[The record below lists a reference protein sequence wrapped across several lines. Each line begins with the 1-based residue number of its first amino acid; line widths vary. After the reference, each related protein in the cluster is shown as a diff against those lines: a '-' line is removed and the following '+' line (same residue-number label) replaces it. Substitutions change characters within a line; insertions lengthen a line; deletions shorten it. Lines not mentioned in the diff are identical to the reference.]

1 MLRVFLAE
9 PPTGDRADKWVRYAA
24 GGHPIARGQDVAA
37 RWPADAHT
45 EFVLAAAQVR
55 LIALALPPMSHDR
68 LRTAAR
74 FALEDQLATAADES
88 AIAIADARDADVL
101 AAVTS
106 NALVRAIAR
115 HDVRPARLIPESAL
129 APYGDGW
136 TWCASDA
143 GDGFVRRAD
152 GSAFAVG
159 APGAAL
165 PPELVAALAQTARA
179 GAAPATVHV
188 AFDCDVARLARW
200 TESAGVAFVAA
211 PAWHWERATPAAFA
225 AAPDF
230 LDDARRGERASPH
243 SLLSRAFAPALLLA
257 ALALLLH
264 VGGLALQW
272 AWLNVENWKVS
283 RALVD
288 DASAAQLPDA
298 ATAATA
304 AAAIAR
310 QNAKLRHRAV
320 ESAPADALPL
330 LSRAAPS
337 LGALPPGVLRSAHYT
352 DNAWT
357 IELGKIDAAALS
369 RMTRALA
376 AGGIDA
382 LGAPT
387 AAGMRLRLS
396 LAATAR

>member
-1 MLRVFLAE
+1 
-9 PPTGDRADKWVRYAA
+9 
-24 GGHPIARGQDVAA
+24 
-37 RWPADAHT
+37 
-45 EFVLAAAQVR
+45 
-55 LIALALPPMSHDR
+55 
-68 LRTAAR
+68 
-74 FALEDQLATAADES
+74 
-88 AIAIADARDADVL
+88 
-101 AAVTS
+101 
-106 NALVRAIAR
+106 
-115 HDVRPARLIPESAL
+115 
-129 APYGDGW
+129 
-136 TWCASDA
+136 
-143 GDGFVRRAD
+143 
-152 GSAFAVG
+152 
-159 APGAAL
+159 
-165 PPELVAALAQTARA
+165 
-179 GAAPATVHV
+179 
-188 AFDCDVARLARW
+188 
-200 TESAGVAFVAA
+200 
-211 PAWHWERATPAAFA
+211 
-225 AAPDF
+225 
-230 LDDARRGERASPH
+230 
-243 SLLSRAFAPALLLA
+243 
-257 ALALLLH
+257 LLLH